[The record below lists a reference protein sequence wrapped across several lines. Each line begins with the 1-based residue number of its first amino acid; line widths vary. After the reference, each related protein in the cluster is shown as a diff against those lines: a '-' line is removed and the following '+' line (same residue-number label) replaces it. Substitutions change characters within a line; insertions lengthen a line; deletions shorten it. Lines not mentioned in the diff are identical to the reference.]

1 MKPVPPA
8 HAAKPD
14 ASETH
19 RRLVPAGPPPPF
31 PDTKDEAAMPHSI
44 IEPFRIK
51 SVEPIRMTTREER
64 EKLLETARLNVFLLK
79 AQDVLIDFL
88 TDSGTGAMSA
98 KQWAAIMEGDE
109 SYAGARSFFRL
120 EAVIQRLTGY
130 PFLIPTHQGRA
141 AERIFFAI
149 ATKKGDLVPN
159 NTHFDT
165 TRANLEYDGVQAV
178 DLVIPEGTQPKTIHP
193 FKGNIDLGRLED
205 LLKREGDRIPFGML
219 TLTNNS
225 GGGQPV
231 SMANVRSCSEL
242 LKKFGKSLVLDVC
255 RFAENAM
262 FVKLREPGYEDRSIE
277 SIVQEMFSYADGCLM
292 SAKKDGMVNIGGFIA
307 LRDEQWV
314 EAARNLLILT
324 EGFPTYGGLAGR
336 DLEALAVGL
345 DEVLQ
350 EDYLRYR
357 LRTAEYMGERL
368 KAGGVG
374 IVEPTGGHAVYLD
387 ATSILPHLKPEDYPA
402 WSLCNALYLEGGI
415 RGVEIGSVMFG
426 KRQDD
431 GLETYHSMELV
442 RLAFPRRVYT
452 QSHFDYAAEVICEL
466 KAKAEQVRG
475 VRITKQSKF
484 LRHFTAEFR
493 WA

>member
-1 MKPVPPA
+1 
-8 HAAKPD
+8 
-14 ASETH
+14 
-19 RRLVPAGPPPPF
+19 
-31 PDTKDEAAMPHSI
+31 MPHTL

-51 SVEPIRMTTREER
+51 SVEPIRMTTRAER
-64 EKLLETARLNVFLLK
+64 EGLLAKARLNPFLLH
-79 AQDVLIDFL
+79 ADDVLIDFL

-98 KQWAAIMEGDE
+98 KQWGAIMEGDE

-130 PFLIPTHQGRA
+130 QHLIPTHQGRA
-141 AERIFFAI
+141 AERILFSVAGK
-149 ATKKGDLVPN
+149 AGDLVPS

-165 TRANLEYDGVQAV
+165 TRANLEASGVEAV
-178 DLVIPEGTQPKTIHP
+178 DLVIPEGLQPKTIHP
-193 FKGNIDLGRLED
+193 FKGNIDLQRVED
-205 LLKREGDRIPFGML
+205 LLVKEGHRVPFAML

-231 SMANVRSCSEL
+231 SMANLRAYSEL
-242 LKKFGKSLVLDVC
+242 LKRFDKPLVLDVC

-262 FVKLREPGYEDRSIE
+262 FVKLREEGYADRSIE
-277 SIVQEMFSYADGCLM
+277 SIVQEMFSYGDGCTM

-307 LRDEQWV
+307 LKDDRWV
-314 EAARNLLILT
+314 EASRNLLILT

-345 DEVLQ
+345 EEVLH

-357 LRTAEYMGERL
+357 LRTAEYMGEKL
-368 KAGGVG
+368 KAGGVE
-374 IVEPTGGHAVYLD
+374 IVEPTGGHAVYID
-387 ATSILPHLKPEDYPA
+387 ARAFLPHLKSEDYPA
-402 WSLCNALYLEGGI
+402 WALANALYLEGGI

-426 KRQDD
+426 RRDDD
-431 GLETYHSMELV
+431 GTEHYHAMELV

-452 QSHFDYAAEVICEL
+452 QSHFDFAAEVICEL
-466 KAKAEQVRG
+466 KAKAASVRG
-475 VRITKQSKF
+475 VRIQKQSKY
-484 LRHFTAEFR
+484 LRHFTAQFD

>member
-1 MKPVPPA
+1 
-8 HAAKPD
+8 
-14 ASETH
+14 
-19 RRLVPAGPPPPF
+19 
-31 PDTKDEAAMPHSI
+31 MPTTL

-51 SVEPIRMTTREER
+51 SVEPIRMTTRAER
-64 EKLLETARLNVFLLK
+64 EVLLEKARLNPFLLR
-79 AQDVLIDFL
+79 ADDVLLDFL

-98 KQWAAIMEGDE
+98 KQWGAIMEGDE

-120 EAVIQRLTGY
+120 EAVIKRLTGY
-130 PFLIPTHQGRA
+130 AHLIPTHQGRA
-141 AERIFFAI
+141 AERILFSVA
-149 ATKKGDLVPN
+149 AKRGDLVPN

-165 TRANLEYDGVQAV
+165 TRANLEFGGVEAV
-178 DLVIPEGTQPKTIHP
+178 DLVIREGLEPQNPHP
-193 FKGNIDLGRLED
+193 FKGNIDIARLEA
-205 LLKREGDRIPFGML
+205 LLKKDGARIPFGMM

-231 SMANVRSCSEL
+231 SMENLRACSEL
-242 LKKFGKSLVLDVC
+242 LRRHGKPLVLDVC

-262 FVKLREPGYEDRSIE
+262 FIKLREPGYQDRTVE
-277 SIVQEMFSYADGCLM
+277 SIAQEIFSLADGCTM
-292 SAKKDGMVNIGGFIA
+292 SAKKDGLVNIGGFIA
-307 LRDEQWV
+307 LKDERWL

-345 DEVLQ
+345 EEVLH

-357 LRTAEYMGERL
+357 LRTAEYMGLKL
-368 KAGGVG
+368 KAGGVR

-387 ATSILPHLKPEDYPA
+387 AKAFLPHLRPEDYPA
-402 WSLCNALYLEGGI
+402 WALSAALYLEGGI

-426 KRQDD
+426 KRLDD
-431 GLETYHSMELV
+431 GTETFHTMELV

-452 QSHFDYAAEVICEL
+452 QSHFDYAAEAICEL
-466 KAKAEQVRG
+466 KAKASAVKG
-475 VRITKQSKF
+475 VRIAKQSRF

-493 WA
+493 WAGSA

>member
-1 MKPVPPA
+1 
-8 HAAKPD
+8 
-14 ASETH
+14 
-19 RRLVPAGPPPPF
+19 
-31 PDTKDEAAMPHSI
+31 MPHSI

-51 SVEPIRMTTREER
+51 SVEPIRMSTRAEREE
-64 EKLLETARLNVFLLK
+64 LLEAAKLNVFLLR
-79 AQDVLIDFL
+79 AEDVLIDFL

-109 SYAGARSFFRL
+109 SYAGARSFFKL
-120 EAVIQRLTGY
+120 EAVIQRITGY

-149 ATKKGDLVPN
+149 ATEKGQLVPN

-165 TRANLEYDGVQAV
+165 TRANLERKADLEALRLV
-178 DLVIPEGTQPKTIHP
+178 DLVIPEGTQPHTIHP
-193 FKGNIDLGRLED
+193 CKGNIDLDKVED
-205 LLKREGDRIPFGML
+205 LLEREAGRIPFGML

-231 SMANVRSCSEL
+231 SMANLRAYSAL
-242 LKKFGKSLVLDVC
+242 LKSYGKPLVLDVC

-262 FVKLREPGYEDRSIE
+262 FIKLREEGYQDRSIE
-277 SIVQEMFSYADGCLM
+277 SIVQEIFGYADGCLM

-307 LRDEQWV
+307 LKDERWV

-345 DEVLQ
+345 EEVLH

-387 ATSILPHLKPEDYPA
+387 ARQILPHLKPEDYPA

-426 KRQDD
+426 KRLDD
-431 GLETYHSMELV
+431 GTETYHTMDLV

-466 KAKAEQVRG
+466 KKKAEQVRG
-475 VRITKQSKF
+475 VRIAKQSRF
-484 LRHFTAEFR
+484 LRHFTAEFT